1 MAAVT
6 GLMIL
11 PFAAFVAVFALPD
24 GAPPESCASVYPLG
38 HTALTPSKVGEGN
51 VNLNVTAFSGG
62 IYVPGKTY
70 TCMIRGGG
78 GGRGGGCGCN
88 VFLIFMFVSFRWYA
102 IYFLTRAVIFSILFF
117 SRAFIARHASVTLT
131 STDVFLGLLVQGRVT
146 ADGSTPAGMFA
157 TTMDVKLSSCNP
169 ADVSF
174 SNQ

>member
-78 GGRGGGCGCN
+78 GCN
-88 VFLIFMFVSFRWYA
+88 VFF
-102 IYFLTRAVIFSILFF
+102 YFLCLFLFVILSNARCYFF
-117 SRAFIARHASVTLT
+117 DPLYSRAFITRHASVTLT

-174 SNQ
+174 F